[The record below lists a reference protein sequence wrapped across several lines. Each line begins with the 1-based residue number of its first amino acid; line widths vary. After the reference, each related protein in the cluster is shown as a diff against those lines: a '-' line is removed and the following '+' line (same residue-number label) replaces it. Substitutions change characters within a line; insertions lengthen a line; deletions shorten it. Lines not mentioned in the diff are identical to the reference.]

1 MGTTGRVLI
10 VDDEESIRYTCK
22 DFLQEEGYRVAA
34 AIGYDDAVALT
45 SSSSFD
51 LVFIDV
57 ILDGRSGLEVLKEIK
72 RRSPDTE
79 AVIITGVPSIESA
92 AQAMRLGALDY
103 IMKPLRQDALLE
115 ATETA
120 FRHRAERTS
129 GDPRRSNLET
139 IFDSIGDAVIAVD
152 DELSIVE
159 SNGAAERLCGIRCND
174 AVGTLLEGWL
184 CGCAGACLQPLRDAV
199 ASGRPVRL
207 HHVECRTDR
216 RPHQVVDVVATPL
229 TAPDGTGTGGVLV
242 IREQF
247 TA

>member
-1 MGTTGRVLI
+1 MCARGRVLI

-22 DFLQEEGYRVAA
+22 DFLEEEGYRVAT
-34 AIGYDDAVALT
+34 AIGYDDAVALIAA
-45 SSSSFD
+45 SPFD

-57 ILDGRSGLEVLKEIK
+57 IIEGRSGLEVLKQIK
-72 RRSPDTE
+72 RRSPGTD
-79 AVIITGVPSIESA
+79 AIIITGVPSIESA

-115 ATETA
+115 VTDMA
-120 FRHRAERTS
+120 FRRRAGRAS
-129 GDPRRSNLET
+129 GDRRRNALET

-159 SNGAAERLCGIRCND
+159 SNGAAERLCGIRCED
-174 AVGTLLEGWL
+174 ATGTLLEGWL
-184 CGCAGACLQPLRDAV
+184 SGCAGACLQPLRDAI

-207 HHVECRTDR
+207 HHVACRTER
-216 RPHQVVDVVATPL
+216 NPQQVVDVVTTPL
-229 TAPDGTGTGGVLV
+229 NALDGTRSGGVLV